1 MPRYRGQIF
10 EVGSRN
16 AEVGIWNTEVGIL
29 KLEVGPVVVP
39 KEWDYA
45 AASVRNA
52 EGLRHRAESIAHS
65 VKLYG
70 RGKGI
75 VIG

>member
-1 MPRYRGQIF
+1 ME
-10 EVGSRN
+10 EVGMRN
-16 AEVGIWNTEVGIL
+16 AEVGSL

-39 KEWDYA
+39 NKWDVA